1 MGRKGMLHRWV
12 QQNHDGLPQKAG
24 VPQHVM
30 NEIHGAWFDP
40 SNPVVAMSGALRSD
54 LFDDLLLWEQK
65 ADLTIALGTSMCGM
79 NADRVFTTVSQK
91 ALIERGRSTTSSAL
105 GGVIISLQQ
114 TQYDDIAGLRIFA
127 KIDDVFALLMKELEI
142 STTDTTIPQ
151 KNYSI
156 PETLPGKIKND
167 MYYIP
172 YDNHGRLL
180 SAEQRK
186 VQKSILDLRVGKKVR
201 ITKGPFVGDIGEII
215 GKNIQGQYDIC
226 FQHKKGKM
234 TRKLGSWW
242 VETAI
247 RGEADI
253 LPVHNVQ

>member
-1 MGRKGMLHRWV
+1 MG
-12 QQNHDGLPQKAG
+12 
-24 VPQHVM
+24 
-30 NEIHGAWFDP
+30 
-40 SNPVVAMSGALRSD
+40 
-54 LFDDLLLWEQK
+54 
-65 ADLTIALGTSMCGM
+65 LTIALGTRMCGM

-167 MYYIP
+167 MYYI
-172 YDNHGRLL
+172 
-180 SAEQRK
+180 
-186 VQKSILDLRVGKKVR
+186 LRQSWSPIIRRTKKR
-201 ITKGPFVGDIGEII
+201 AK
-215 GKNIQGQYDIC
+215 
-226 FQHKKGKM
+226 
-234 TRKLGSWW
+234 
-242 VETAI
+242 
-247 RGEADI
+247 
-253 LPVHNVQ
+253 